1 MTSIKKLPISQILRR
16 LKAVLVW
23 SKKHAIIIGIV
34 FAALLYAILILQINN
49 LNQREPTDDAVTEK
63 LQTIKRPKV
72 DQSVVDKL
80 QNLQDNST
88 DVQSLFKAARDN
100 PFQE

>member
-1 MTSIKKLPISQILRR
+1 MVKR
-16 LKAVLVW
+16 LLKW
-23 SKKHAIIIGIV
+23 GKKHAMIIV
-34 FAALLYAILILQINN
+34 FLCAAVLYVALILHINN

-72 DQSVVDKL
+72 DQSIVDKL
-80 QNLQDNST
+80 QNLQDNNT

>member
-1 MTSIKKLPISQILRR
+1 MKKLPINNI
-16 LKAVLVW
+16 LKAIKHLAVW
-23 SKKHAIIIGIV
+23 SKRHVVIIV
-34 FAALLYAILILQINN
+34 FLCAAILYTGLILHINN

-72 DQSVVDKL
+72 DQSIVDKL

>member
-1 MTSIKKLPISQILRR
+1 MKKLPINNLIHVINR
-16 LKAVLVW
+16 LLTWAKR
-23 SKKHAIIIGIV
+23 HALIIV
-34 FAALLYAILILQINN
+34 FLWAAILYVGLILHINN
-49 LNQREPTDDAVTEK
+49 LNQREPTDDAVAEK

-72 DQSVVDKL
+72 DQSIIDKL

>member
-1 MTSIKKLPISQILRR
+1 MKKLSLNHIEKTAQQVIHW
-16 LKAVLVW
+16 LKRYSL
-23 SKKHAIIIGIV
+23 IIGIILTA
-34 FAALLYAILILQINN
+34 FLYAGLLLQINAFN
-49 LNQREPTDDAVTEK
+49 RREPTDDAVTEK

-80 QNLQDNST
+80 QKLQDNST
-88 DVQSLFKAARDN
+88 DVQALFKAARDN